1 MGGLVSALADPERLA
16 PLRHRGGRGLMLD
29 GLRAAAEALGVRAR
43 STPLRFARLPL
54 YPKQSAIVD
63 DPARFTI
70 CEATT
75 KAGKT
80 MSHLEWLLDEGIRA
94 NEGHWWWVAT
104 VNDVA
109 DIAFRR
115 AMDRLR
121 GRIESNGRFL
131 EVGDPTPFHPNR
143 TRKFITV
150 GGATFWFKSADE
162 PDSLFGEDVRAAVG
176 DEITRWKEEA
186 WYALYTT
193 LTATKGRAKL
203 IGNVKGRRNFA
214 YRLARKAE
222 GGEAD
227 WGYHKL
233 TADDAIAGGVID
245 AAVVEQA
252 RRDLPPEVFAE
263 LYMAEAADDQGNPF
277 GFAAIKACLL
287 DGMGLAAGP
296 AVAWGWD
303 LGKSIDFTVGIALN
317 ANGEVCHFDR
327 FQRPWPITMETIKA
341 VTVGGPAEIDS
352 TGLGDPIFAQL
363 TSGSAG
369 EFRSFKFS
377 ASSKQQ
383 LMEGLAVA
391 IQNRTIR
398 FPDGPI
404 RAELEAFEYEYTRTG
419 TRYSAPQGLHDDC
432 VCALALAVRAKG
444 TSGPAAAPVVT
455 ESASYW
461 NV

>member
-1 MGGLVSALADPERLA
+1 MGGLLSALADPSRVLGAHSRRTALA
-16 PLRHRGGRGLMLD
+16 SEGLTAAVAAL
-29 GLRAAAEALGVRAR
+29 GACRAATTRA
-43 STPLRFARLPL
+43 TFVRLPL
-54 YPKQSAIVD
+54 YPKQAAIVD

-80 MSHLEWLLDEGIRA
+80 FSHLEWLLDEGIHA

-121 GRIESNGRFL
+121 GRLDTGGEL
-131 EVGDPTPFHPNR
+131 KQVGEPTPFQPNR
-143 TRKFITV
+143 TRKFLSV

-186 WYALYTT
+186 WFALYTT

-222 GGEAD
+222 AGEPG
-227 WGYHKL
+227 WGYHRL
-233 TADDAIAGGVID
+233 TAADAVAGGVID
-245 AAVVEQA
+245 AEVVEQA
-252 RRDLPPEVFAE
+252 RQDLPPAVFRE
-263 LYMAEAADDQGNPF
+263 LYEADAADDEGNPF
-277 GFAAIKACLL
+277 GFEAIRACVIPEL
-287 DGMGLAAGP
+287 GAGP

-303 LGKSIDFTVGIALN
+303 LGKSIDWTVGIALN
-317 ANGEVCHFDR
+317 KAGEVCHLDR
-327 FQRPWPITMETIKA
+327 FQRPWPITMDTIKTVTTA
-341 VTVGGPAEIDS
+341 VPAEIDS

-363 TSGSAG
+363 TSGSKG
-369 EFRSFKFS
+369 QFRSFKFS
-377 ASSKQQ
+377 QSSKQQ
-383 LMEGLAVA
+383 LMEGLALA
-391 IQNRTIR
+391 IQQQAVR

-432 VCALALAVRAKG
+432 VCALALAVRARG
-444 TSGPAAAPVVT
+444 IAAPAAAPSVV